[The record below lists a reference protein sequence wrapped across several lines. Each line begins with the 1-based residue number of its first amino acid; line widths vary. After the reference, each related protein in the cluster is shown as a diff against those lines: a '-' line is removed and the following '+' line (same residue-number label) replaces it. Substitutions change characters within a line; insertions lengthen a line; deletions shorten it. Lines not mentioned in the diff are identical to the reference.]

1 CTELGDGLAAA
12 QWSNHHDARDYEGPS
27 HHTLSCYLAGGAL
40 GLAGLALLFWPELA
54 GHQASRETWL
64 GLGLALL

>member
-1 CTELGDGLAAA
+1 MPLPTRRAGLI
-12 QWSNHHDARDYEGPS
+12 
-27 HHTLSCYLAGGAL
+27 AL

-64 GLGLALL
+64 GLGLALLGLLYIGMAERA